1 MMFKQSQS
9 NNKEKILKVSKRRI
23 LYTKVFILLVFC
35 VILARL
41 GQIQVFHAAE
51 LQVIAKDQYEKIVP
65 LPASRGNIFDRNGK
79 TLVSNTVEVSVYIDP
94 SVIVKDSIPSLVRI
108 FSELF
113 GGSHKHYLNLFK
125 SKKQYVLVKKRAAI
139 EVKKYFED
147 KHYYGVILVDEPKRL
162 YHYGTIGSQ
171 LLGGITADTIGAG
184 GIERSL
190 NNELKGKNG
199 YVILQ
204 RNGKGMS
211 KANVD
216 YPRVEPTNGNDVYLT
231 IDLAYQSIAE
241 EELQIGVQ
249 KFQADVGIIVM
260 LKPATGEVL
269 AIAQYP
275 NFNPNNILTSDSAH
289 LRIRA
294 VTDMIE
300 PGSVFKIVTA
310 SAAIENKLVKLEQSF
325 FAENGSY
332 KIYHG
337 KTFRSIT
344 DHVAHSYLTFRE
356 AMEQSSNIV
365 FAKVSDIIGDKVMYT
380 QARNFGFGSPTNIEL
395 SVEAAG
401 ILSKPSDWSAFT
413 LNTMAYGYEI
423 SATPLQVASAYATI
437 ANKGVLMKPFLVKK
451 TINEKNEVVN
461 ENEPTTIRRVMSENT
476 AYTLKKI
483 LEGVIL
489 NGTAKAAGVEGLSVA
504 GKTGTARQIIDK
516 KYSFKR
522 YFASFVGFFPVEDP
536 QVVCLVILDN
546 PKHGSYT
553 GGTTS
558 APIFHEI
565 AYKLCNVKGV
575 HVQNTGPLKKVNLH
589 LRAEVIV
596 PDVRNMQYS
605 SAKKVL
611 ENQGL
616 LSQCVGDG
624 KVISTQNPRAG
635 TIVTKGSTIIL
646 IANNYQLA
654 EKNGFRTVPDVVG
667 FPVRRA
673 INRLEI
679 EGLESRVY
687 GSGIVTSQSPEAGIV
702 ASGKT
707 IVSLVCNN
715 SKPTASR

>member
-1 MMFKQSQS
+1 MKFKQSQS
-9 NNKEKILKVSKRRI
+9 NNKDQILKVSKRRI
-23 LYTKVFILLVFC
+23 LYTKVFLLFVLL

-41 GQIQVFHAAE
+41 GQIQFFHAAE
-51 LQVIAKDQYEKIVP
+51 LQLIVKDQYEKIVP
-65 LPASRGNIFDRNGK
+65 LPASRGNIFDRNG
-79 TLVSNTVEVSVYIDP
+79 TILVSNTIEVSVYIDP
-94 SVIVKDSIPSLVRI
+94 SVIRKDSISSLVRI

-113 GGSHKHYLNLFK
+113 GGSHKQYDDLFK

-139 EVKKYFED
+139 DVKKFFED
-147 KHYYGVILVDEPKRL
+147 KPYYGVILVDEPKRL

-190 NNELKGKNG
+190 SNELKGKNG
-199 YVILQ
+199 YMILQ

-211 KANVD
+211 KATVD

-249 KFQADVGIIVM
+249 KFEADVGIIVM

-269 AIAQYP
+269 AMAQYP
-275 NFNPNNILTSDSAH
+275 NFNPNNILQSDSNY

-310 SAAIENKLVKLEQSF
+310 AAAIENKLVKLEQNF
-325 FAENGSY
+325 FSENGSY

-337 KTFRSIT
+337 KTFRTIT
-344 DHVAHSYLTFRE
+344 DHVPHRNLTFRE

-365 FAKVSDIIGDKVMYT
+365 FAKISDIIGDKAMYT
-380 QARNFGFGSPTNIEL
+380 QARDFGFGSLTNIEL
-395 SVEAAG
+395 PVEAAG
-401 ILSKPSDWSAFT
+401 MLSKPSDWSAFT

-423 SATPLQVASAYATI
+423 SATPLQVASAYAAI

-461 ENEPTTIRRVMSENT
+461 ENKPTTIRRVMSENT

-504 GKTGTARQIIDK
+504 GKTGTARQIVDK
-516 KYSFKR
+516 KYSHKR

-546 PKHGSYT
+546 PKHGGYT

-575 HVQNTGPLKKVNLH
+575 HVQNIGYSKNKNLKI
-589 LRAEVIV
+589 ASEVII
-596 PDVRNMQYS
+596 PDVCNMKYS

-624 KVISTQNPRAG
+624 KVISTQNPKAG
-635 TIVTKGSTIIL
+635 TVVKKGSTIIL
-646 IANNYQLA
+646 TVNNYQA
-654 EKNGFRTVPDVVG
+654 DEKNGFHTVPDVVG
-667 FPVRRA
+667 FPLRRA
-673 INRLEI
+673 INRLQI
-679 EGLESRVY
+679 EGFEIRPY
-687 GSGIVTSQSPEAGIV
+687 GSGIVANQSPEAGVV
-702 ASGKT
+702 ASEKT

-715 SKPTASR
+715 QKPTASR